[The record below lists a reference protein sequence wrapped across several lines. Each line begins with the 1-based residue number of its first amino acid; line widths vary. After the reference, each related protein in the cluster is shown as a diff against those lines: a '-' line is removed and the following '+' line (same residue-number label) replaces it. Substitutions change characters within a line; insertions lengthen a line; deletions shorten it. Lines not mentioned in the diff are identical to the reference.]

1 MKFALTTNA
10 AFSEKLV
17 DNKLYKDLLTFLA
30 SEQKS
35 FLDGDYDEDDEDEE
49 QNIMAYY
56 NRYRTDSSDVRRA
69 HPRAHRR
76 VYGQTT
82 SSDRE
87 TEEESSEDEADVP
100 TQRKTILASYK
111 DYRARKSTG
120 RKNKGKQRAEEPLEA
135 QRADIDLTP

>member
-56 NRYRTDSSDVRRA
+56 NR
-69 HPRAHRR
+69 
-76 VYGQTT
+76 
-82 SSDRE
+82 
-87 TEEESSEDEADVP
+87 
-100 TQRKTILASYK
+100 
-111 DYRARKSTG
+111 
-120 RKNKGKQRAEEPLEA
+120 
-135 QRADIDLTP
+135 